1 MNTQSII
8 IKPIISEKSMREA
21 GAGKYTFAVAK
32 HADKTTIKTAIN
44 TTFNVNVVAI
54 ATSVVKGRKK
64 RTGKQRREVK
74 ASEWKR
80 AIVTV
85 KKGEKIGMFE
95 QGTESNKK

>member
-1 MNTQSII
+1 MNVHNVI

-32 HADKTTIKTAIN
+32 HADKTTIKKAIN
-44 TTFNVNVVAI
+44 TTFTVNAVAI

-64 RTGKQRREVK
+64 RIGKQRREVK
-74 ASEWKR
+74 ESEWKR

-85 KKGEKIGMFE
+85 KKGEKIGLFE
-95 QGTESNKK
+95 QGTEGKK